1 MENFKKLLFL
11 LNPSERKQAVLLL
24 FMTIIMA
31 LLDTIGVASIL
42 PFIAVLSNPNLIET
56 NLILN
61 TIFQTSK
68 IIGVENNQDFLFI
81 LGIFTFVL
89 FITSI
94 LFKAIITYVQ
104 VHFIQM
110 REYSIGKRL
119 VEGYL
124 HQPYSWFLSHH
135 SADLGKTILS
145 EVQQIVGGG
154 LGTLITLITQTLV
167 VITLIILL
175 LIVDPKLSLIV
186 GISLALIYGFIFSL
200 IRKFLDRIGRD
211 RLKCNQLRF
220 IAVTEAFEATKE
232 IKYRGLEETYVK
244 LFSNSAQIYARTQAY
259 SQIIRQFP
267 RFILEGIAF
276 GGILLILLH
285 LLADKGSFSSAIPI
299 VSLYIL
305 AGYRLMP
312 ALQQIYG
319 CFAQLT
325 FIGPSLRKLYEDLNN
340 LKPFNQNQDR
350 GVLSLKK
357 AIVLKNIDYNYPNTA
372 KAALRNISMNIPVK
386 STVGLVGVTG
396 SGKTTVVDIILGLL
410 EVQKGILEVDGTVI
424 TKKNVRSWQ
433 RSIGYVPQHIF
444 LTDNSFA
451 ANIAFGVD
459 YEDINQE
466 AVIKASKIANLHS
479 FINDLPEQYQTKI
492 GERGARL
499 SGGQCQRIGIA
510 RALYHNPEVLILD
523 EATSAL
529 DNQTEQVVMEA
540 INNLGKSVTTILIA
554 HRLDT
559 LKNCNII
566 FKFDN
571 GQLISQGPFKKL
583 FNNKDNN

>member
-1 MENFKKLLFL
+1 
-11 LNPSERKQAVLLL
+11 
-24 FMTIIMA
+24 
-31 LLDTIGVASIL
+31 
-42 PFIAVLSNPNLIET
+42 
-56 NLILN
+56 
-61 TIFQTSK
+61 
-68 IIGVENNQDFLFI
+68 
-81 LGIFTFVL
+81 
-89 FITSI
+89 
-94 LFKAIITYVQ
+94 
-104 VHFIQM
+104 
-110 REYSIGKRL
+110 
-119 VEGYL
+119 
-124 HQPYSWFLSHH
+124 
-135 SADLGKTILS
+135 
-145 EVQQIVGGG
+145 
-154 LGTLITLITQTLV
+154 
-167 VITLIILL
+167 
-175 LIVDPKLSLIV
+175 
-186 GISLALIYGFIFSL
+186 
-200 IRKFLDRIGRD
+200 
-211 RLKCNQLRF
+211 
-220 IAVTEAFEATKE
+220 
-232 IKYRGLEETYVK
+232 
-244 LFSNSAQIYARTQAY
+244 
-259 SQIIRQFP
+259 
-267 RFILEGIAF
+267 
-276 GGILLILLH
+276 
-285 LLADKGSFSSAIPI
+285 
-299 VSLYIL
+299 
-305 AGYRLMP
+305 MP

-499 SGGQCQRIGIA
+499 SGGQRQRIGIA